1 MRKKPPDGGLLL
13 DSKDRRLKAEC
24 QECGVTFYVGHEETS
39 QQTSK
44 RRATLRRSINAA
56 KKKMRRLEETNE
68 AREARLQDDRANKES
83 KRQAESEGVRTVR
96 LQKQAVR
103 QDLRRQKET
112 TEARALRLQRQ
123 ALRQQ
128 FKRDEITTSET
139 AESRQHR
146 LQCLVFLVESDK
158 DVREKLSVLCE
169 LFSKVTKPYV
179 SRTGVAGRPHLG
191 VPGKVTGSVG
201 SADLPTII
209 AAVGPYKTA
218 HVVGCLHH
226 GELLEGSMDFDLLP
240 DYFEKFDREF
250 AEKLVIEAFEEDTG
264 LKVGSG
270 DAENYE
276 DKEGQD
282 TIEKADETETTKED
296 EEKLG
301 KKENKEDNEKEN

>member
-1 MRKKPPDGGLLL
+1 M
-13 DSKDRRLKAEC
+13 
-24 QECGVTFYVGHEETS
+24 
-39 QQTSK
+39 
-44 RRATLRRSINAA
+44 
-56 KKKMRRLEETNE
+56 
-68 AREARLQDDRANKES
+68 
-83 KRQAESEGVRTVR
+83 RTVR

-112 TEARALRLQRQ
+112 TEARALPLQRQ

-240 DYFEKFDREF
+240 DYFEKFYREF

-282 TIEKADETETTKED
+282 TIEKAEETETTKED
-296 EEKLG
+296 EEKLW
-301 KKENKEDNEKEN
+301 KEDDKEDKEEEN

>member
-1 MRKKPPDGGLLL
+1 M
-13 DSKDRRLKAEC
+13 
-24 QECGVTFYVGHEETS
+24 
-39 QQTSK
+39 
-44 RRATLRRSINAA
+44 
-56 KKKMRRLEETNE
+56 
-68 AREARLQDDRANKES
+68 QDDRANKES

-112 TEARALRLQRQ
+112 TEARALPLQRQ

-240 DYFEKFDREF
+240 DYIEKFDREF
-250 AEKLVIEAFEEDTG
+250 AEKLVIEAFEEDIG

-270 DAENYE
+270 DAEN
-276 DKEGQD
+276 
-282 TIEKADETETTKED
+282 
-296 EEKLG
+296 
-301 KKENKEDNEKEN
+301 

>member
-1 MRKKPPDGGLLL
+1 MPLHSPTHCLL
-13 DSKDRRLKAEC
+13 DMAGSNEQSKVLP
-24 QECGVTFYVGHEETS
+24 
-39 QQTSK
+39 
-44 RRATLRRSINAA
+44 
-56 KKKMRRLEETNE
+56 KKKMTARFGKKSRPGKDSGSKNSPQRSRLNTDVYAAPGGCGLMVVTVDKEMNGEPSFIGDLTKAVDDDQSFCEEQGF
-68 AREARLQDDRANKES
+68 LGCYPLMC
-83 KRQAESEGVRTVR
+83 AESGSVRTF
-96 LQKQAVR
+96 KTASN
-103 QDLRRQKET
+103 KT
-112 TEARALRLQRQ
+112 FARKG
-123 ALRQQ
+123 
-128 FKRDEITTSET
+128 F
-139 AESRQHR
+139 
-146 LQCLVFLVESDK
+146 VFWVESDK
-158 DVREKLSVLCE
+158 DVREKLSNLCK

-191 VPGKVTGSVG
+191 VPGKITGSVG

-282 TIEKADETETTKED
+282 TIEKAEETETTKED

-301 KKENKEDNEKEN
+301 KEDDKEDKEEEN